1 MNQTRRDWSS
11 VYKCYKDKRDS
22 LTAFYSLAS
31 AIIFIAVSFYG
42 SVYYIGIKYPSTE
55 TLDQRDISGG
65 NPTPGHGHG
74 SSSSAPA
81 PGPSSS
87 STQPRLTAKKANK
100 MSVNNDDS
108 DHDDILSGDSSN
120 NPVNQN
126 LITLDVN

>member
-1 MNQTRRDWSS
+1 
-11 VYKCYKDKRDS
+11 
-22 LTAFYSLAS
+22 LAS

-55 TLDQRDISGG
+55 TLDQRDISGV

-74 SSSSAPA
+74 SSSSASAA

-87 STQPRLTAKKANK
+87 STQLRLTAKKTNK

-108 DHDDILSGDSSN
+108 DDDNILSDGSSI

-126 LITLDVN
+126 LITLDAN